1 MRKITRSALPKQI
14 SRYLDRKQSE
24 VNSGKD
30 ARRTWKYSR
39 KTKAMKEVANKLSRM
54 SGRRQRCM
62 FCEDSRGTDIDHYWP
77 LSTYKE
83 HSFVWT
89 NLFWICA
96 GCNKAKGPRFDM
108 DQAGQPL
115 LIDPT
120 ADDPWD
126 HLFYDSRTGN
136 ITPRYNPISKQ
147 PSPKGV
153 YTTDA
158 NVLHLNVEAIT
169 EGRQRVQR
177 NLQRAVRQFLQQIGF
192 SHNPDAL
199 ANELVEAIRDNN
211 DFGLGVWFFVQRGSE
226 ERPFSELKAADS
238 NTWLRVVEDVESRDI

>member
-1 MRKITRSALPKQI
+1 MRKITRSDLPKQT
-14 SRYLDRKQSE
+14 SRYLERKQSE

-39 KTKAMKEVANKLSRM
+39 KTKAMKDVAFRLSSM

-62 FCEDSRGTDIDHYWP
+62 FCEDSRGTDIDHFWP

-83 HSFVWT
+83 HSFVWK
-89 NLFWICA
+89 NLLWICA
-96 GCNKAKGPRFDM
+96 ACNKVKGPRLDL
-108 DQAGQPL
+108 DQAGHPL

-126 HLFYDSRTGN
+126 HLYYDSRTGR
-136 ITPRYNPISKQ
+136 ITARYNHISEQ

-158 NVLHLNVEAIT
+158 KVLPLNVEAIT
-169 EGRQRVQR
+169 ESRQRVQR
-177 NLQRAVRQFLQQIGF
+177 NLRRAVRNFLEQAG
-192 SHNPDAL
+192 SLHDRGLL
-199 ANELVEAIRDNN
+199 AEELVAAIRDNN
-211 DFGLGVWFFVQRGSE
+211 DYGLGVWFFIQRGSDE
-226 ERPFSELKAADS
+226 PPFSELKASDS
-238 NTWLRVVEDVESRDI
+238 NAWLRVVVEVESKDN